1 MAQKVYVYDPTAQ
14 DRLSRVR
21 GIGRYLQLLKENFQ
35 DDFEFV
41 NFEKIVNMKDGTFV
55 NPFFNFLAPPLVLRR
70 QAKKQVAVIHDLI
83 PLKYGSYFPA
93 GLRGNMNIFL
103 NKLAIKNYDVIVT
116 DSEASKRDIV
126 NILGIS
132 EKMIHVVYPCLPKSL
147 MDSHKS
153 EAEKEIDL
161 PAKFCVYVGDATW
174 NKNLVNLAR
183 AIKIVNATCLFV
195 GKVFG
200 EPVGNHPWQKELKN
214 FMEEVDNDKR
224 FIFPGFISDFSLFKI
239 YQQASL
245 NVLPSRDEGFGFSWL
260 EAASNSC
267 PSLVSN
273 IPVLRE
279 ISDGKALF
287 AEPEN
292 PNDIADK
299 IGEIYFRRDV
309 RNRIGR
315 AAFKRSQFFNSEN
328 FKRDFEALV

>member
-1 MAQKVYVYDPTAQ
+1 MAKKVYVYDPTTQ
-14 DRLSRVR
+14 DSLSRVR
-21 GIGRYLQLLKENFQ
+21 GIGRYLQLLKENFNT
-35 DDFEFV
+35 DFEFM
-41 NFEKIVNMKDGTFV
+41 NFEKVINMGDGTFV
-55 NPFFNFLAPPLVLRR
+55 NPFFNFLSPPLILRR

-103 NKLAIKNYDVIVT
+103 NKLAIKNYDAIIT
-116 DSEASKRDIV
+116 DSEASKKDIV
-126 NILGIS
+126 NILGIN
-132 EKMIHVVYPCLPKSL
+132 EKIINVVYPCLTKSL
-147 MDSHKS
+147 INSRKT
-153 EAEKEIDL
+153 EGETEIEL
-161 PAKFCVYVGDATW
+161 PQKFCVYVGDATW

-183 AIKIVNATCLFV
+183 AIKIVNATCVFV
-195 GKVFG
+195 GKIFK
-200 EPVGNHPWQKELKN
+200 EPVGNHPWQRELRS
-214 FMEEVDNDKR
+214 FMEEVKGDRR
-224 FIFPGFISDFSLFKI
+224 FIFPGFISDYSLFKI
-239 YQQASL
+239 YQQAAL

-292 PNDIADK
+292 PADIAER

-309 RNRIGR
+309 RNKIGR
-315 AAFKRSQFFNSEN
+315 MAFKRSLFFNPEKFRS
-328 FKRDFEALV
+328 DFLEVV